1 MPKLSVQFELDI
13 ANAKQQGQKAGVEF
27 GKGFSQT
34 VLDAN
39 KDLIAQLNRGVIT
52 PPIQAPGPRG
62 ILKLLNLVQTGYIGG
77 SFQGLRDIGGRDL
90 AKIAAMGTFGG
101 SIKGL
106 RDIGGSDLSKIASLG
121 TFYQGTVK
129 GLRDV
134 GGADLAKVNALP
146 DINSYTQ
153 SGSARIR
160 SLLLGLGAAPF
171 SSWIGSRLLSDAAFG
186 GGGKGGGHG
195 GLLGAGGAGGF
206 AEFFIGIEALKKA
219 FEYGAGK
226 IKEVVERGFD
236 LYVKAGQLHTSVGRL
251 FAIQEAGKQ
260 TGLPESQIDQFLL
273 RNQWGKA
280 RTSLQNF
287 GVFSQVGGLSKEFRD
302 AYQWASEIQTQWQ
315 LTAKTSYDIQVQF
328 DRIKT
333 DWLTMWNDSGFL
345 NALDKLARTT
355 DGLLHVGAISGLGLQ
370 TIWSPAGAYQFAKLY
385 SNEKAITGGGGA
397 QVNGPLFNLK
407 QSLPQMGAWEKMGFV
422 IGGGL
427 AKNEVPRLLTIAN
440 AYLATIAAMSK
451 VTKGLG
457 APPAY
462 TGASHNNLNPP

>member
-171 SSWIGSRLLSDAAFG
+171 SSWIGVTID
-186 GGGKGGGHG
+186 
-195 GLLGAGGAGGF
+195 
-206 AEFFIGIEALKKA
+206 EI
-219 FEYGAGK
+219 
-226 IKEVVERGFD
+226 
-236 LYVKAGQLHTSVGRL
+236 TS
-251 FAIQEAGKQ
+251 
-260 TGLPESQIDQFLL
+260 
-273 RNQWGKA
+273 
-280 RTSLQNF
+280 
-287 GVFSQVGGLSKEFRD
+287 
-302 AYQWASEIQTQWQ
+302 
-315 LTAKTSYDIQVQF
+315 
-328 DRIKT
+328 
-333 DWLTMWNDSGFL
+333 
-345 NALDKLARTT
+345 
-355 DGLLHVGAISGLGLQ
+355 
-370 TIWSPAGAYQFAKLY
+370 
-385 SNEKAITGGGGA
+385 
-397 QVNGPLFNLK
+397 
-407 QSLPQMGAWEKMGFV
+407 
-422 IGGGL
+422 
-427 AKNEVPRLLTIAN
+427 
-440 AYLATIAAMSK
+440 
-451 VTKGLG
+451 
-457 APPAY
+457 
-462 TGASHNNLNPP
+462 